1 MNLEEEKRLFEE
13 QGYIGPFK
21 LWEPE
26 VMTAWWKQQRKALLD
41 PVRGSRAIFDNPM
54 NYDRHL
60 DIDGLSDL
68 ITEPAIVRRFQ
79 ALLGLNVLCWRTEF
93 FPKNPGDCGTG
104 WHQVERYAIGE
115 AQCGMLKPTD
125 GVEGVPMELTA
136 WVAFT
141 PATREN
147 GCLKLLPGSHRQWYY
162 NEMGRMSWD
171 DSRPENTFFG
181 YDYNDLKIDPN
192 WQPEDEQVAHL
203 EMEAGEFIIFTA
215 RCVHG
220 SNPNTSRR
228 QRMGFSIRVVPT
240 HVKVYH
246 GMTSFEEF
254 GHRFDLARH
263 ACVLSAGEDHY
274 GHNRVTPQNVWGNPF
289 KTLPRT
295 ADVQVKEVA
304 HAHPTNRLT

>member
-1 MNLEEEKRLFEE
+1 
-13 QGYIGPFK
+13 
-21 LWEPE
+21 
-26 VMTAWWKQQRKALLD
+26 
-41 PVRGSRAIFDNPM
+41 
-54 NYDRHL
+54 
-60 DIDGLSDL
+60 
-68 ITEPAIVRRFQ
+68 
-79 ALLGLNVLCWRTEF
+79 
-93 FPKNPGDCGTG
+93 
-104 WHQVERYAIGE
+104 
-115 AQCGMLKPTD
+115 
-125 GVEGVPMELTA
+125 
-136 WVAFT
+136 
-141 PATREN
+141 
-147 GCLKLLPGSHRQWYY
+147 
-162 NEMGRMSWD
+162 
-171 DSRPENTFFG
+171 
-181 YDYNDLKIDPN
+181 
-192 WQPEDEQVAHL
+192 
-203 EMEAGEFIIFTA
+203 MEAGEFIIFTA